1 VKERAYG
8 HGDYTSAEQSSAAL
22 ALRKAL
28 HTMLRL
34 FAPFL
39 PFATDEVW
47 AWWQNTGSIH
57 RAAWPTAEELLDGL
71 DGANLALLELS
82 KEALFGLRKAKS
94 DAQVSMKA
102 NVESATLVSPAT
114 VLTELRKLEADFKAV
129 GKIETLNFE
138 EGEEFAVKD
147 VVLAPAEEA

>member
-1 VKERAYG
+1 
-8 HGDYTSAEQSSAAL
+8 
-22 ALRKAL
+22 
-28 HTMLRL
+28 
-34 FAPFL
+34 
-39 PFATDEVW
+39 
-47 AWWQNTGSIH
+47 
-57 RAAWPTAEELLDGL
+57 
-71 DGANLALLELS
+71 
-82 KEALFGLRKAKS
+82 
-94 DAQVSMKA
+94 MKA